1 MSSEPENLVL
11 TYLRRL
17 DAKVDRL
24 AETMTEHG
32 RRLARIE
39 VEVARGRRDQAAD
52 AQVVVDIQVQVDRL
66 REEIDRINRRLD
78 IVD

>member
-39 VEVARGRRDQAAD
+39 GEVAPGRRDQAAD

-78 IVD
+78 LVD